1 MAGPIARSASS
12 RWMSRPSTPL
22 LHTVMAGRRHEA
34 CFAPPFT
41 PHSTKSWPGFVPAI
55 HVLLLHEPVEGRGYP
70 GHRREAKLRRLA
82 RARRERSLLWLWV
95 PAAAGTTMDLPQ
107 VAPNSSAS
115 TRTSRV
121 RFTSGQQRL
130 NSSTSVFRASPLMAR
145 SSAALSANS
154 YMAWWSEGSL
164 TLQNR
169 QALLTPNAF

>member
-82 RARRERSLLWLWV
+82 RARRERKNANKEQKSAKPRWPLEHSIPEFPTKIGGHHMTGSTDLARDSSLK
-95 PAAAGTTMDLPQ
+95 D
-107 VAPNSSAS
+107 
-115 TRTSRV
+115 R
-121 RFTSGQQRL
+121 
-130 NSSTSVFRASPLMAR
+130 
-145 SSAALSANS
+145 
-154 YMAWWSEGSL
+154 
-164 TLQNR
+164 
-169 QALLTPNAF
+169 